1 MMDFEGYVEKAWRTA
16 NTNQPHGQA
25 LAIWALGLEGESIEY
40 MEIMPKADRCKS
52 IKELG
57 DVMWYVAAIYK
68 QINLNTPVL
77 DVPSN
82 QNTDASVKTLV
93 LAAKDTGEMI
103 KKHVG
108 HGHELDR
115 LTIIKALQRVVQC
128 VGEAA
133 KSHGS
138 SLEEVMQRNVEK
150 LETRY
155 KQGVFTSKESIDRAE
170 DC

>member
-1 MMDFEGYVEKAWRTA
+1 MDFEGYIEKAWRTA

-40 MEIMPKADRCKS
+40 LETMPTGDSCKS

-77 DVPSN
+77 GLPRN
-82 QNTDASVKTLV
+82 PKTDASAETLHF
-93 LAAKDTGEMI
+93 AAKDAGELI
-103 KKHVG
+103 KKHIG
-108 HGHELDR
+108 HGHELDH
-115 LTIIKALQRVVQC
+115 LTIIEALQRVVQC

-133 KSHGS
+133 KIHGS
-138 SLEEVMQRNVEK
+138 SLEEVMHSNIEK
-150 LETRY
+150 LEARY
-155 KQGVFTSKESIDRAE
+155 KQEVFTTKESIDRVE
-170 DC
+170 GC

>member
-1 MMDFEGYVEKAWRTA
+1 MLDFEEYVEKAWRTA

-25 LAIWALGLEGESIEY
+25 LAISALGLEGESIEY
-40 MEIMPKADRCKS
+40 MEIMPAGDRDKS

-68 QINLNTPVL
+68 QLNLNTPVL
-77 DVPSN
+77 DLPSH
-82 QNTDASVKTLV
+82 QKTDANVKTLV
-93 LAAKDTGEMI
+93 FAAKDAGELI

-108 HGHELDR
+108 HGHELDH

-128 VGEAA
+128 VGEAS
-133 KSHGS
+133 KIHGS
-138 SLEEVMQRNVEK
+138 SLEEVMRRNVEK
-150 LETRY
+150 LEARY

-170 DC
+170 GC